1 MTENGG
7 ALRCQQR
14 APQKPTKYKKF
25 LQIFIPQYYQTQLF
39 MQPQQLIKK
48 AGILV
53 LTLLIII
60 STATAQDLFK
70 GNNLAS
76 VRVDQLSDGDI
87 AKLKSQLTAQG
98 MTIDQAEPMAIA
110 KGMSAAEF
118 AKLKA
123 RLSGAA
129 NTNAA
134 GAKKVAPSNGR
145 EASASDTADTD
156 SYTQKPPKPLID
168 PLIFGS
174 ELYTSVAPSFEPNMS
189 LATPLNYVLGP
200 NDQIAVSVYGVQEY
214 NGELTVSPEGNV
226 SIPNVGLIR
235 VAGLTIEAA
244 TQKIKNTMG
253 STVYTYLRS
262 GGSKI
267 AVTLSKIRTIKVTII
282 GANRPA
288 TYRLSSLATVFNALY
303 VSGGPAAFGSFR
315 EIELMRDNKLFK
327 KIDLYRMLLN
337 GDQSDNVGLKDN
349 DVIRIPSYKTR
360 VSLKGQVKRPG
371 IFEVLPGENFANV
384 LAFASG
390 FTDDAYQASVKIF
403 AQTSK
408 ERQIKDL
415 AQAQYNTYAPQ
426 IGDEFVVGKLLNR
439 YANRVKIAGAVYRPD
454 VFELTPSLKVADL
467 IRKADGLTQ
476 DAYTGRAQIIRLQE
490 DLTRSLVSFDVA
502 KALNGEAAHN
512 ILLQREDEVI
522 VTSKQELKDSFN
534 VYIQGEIRKPGTFEF
549 VQGLTLKDL
558 ILQAGGFTDAAY
570 KSIEIARIIKRDSI
584 EQKDFRAA
592 EIINT
597 EIDGDISTAAASI
610 QLNAFDVVTIR
621 RKAGYTLPESVKI
634 TGQVQYPGPYAL
646 SARNER
652 VSAILKR
659 AGGYTADAFVE
670 GAYLVH
676 NKTAEEKK
684 KEEEAIERSKKILK
698 DSSSLSELED
708 QKKVTFIKVP
718 LNLTGILSNPGSEED
733 LVLKVGDEIF
743 IPKYDGQIK
752 VGGAVLLTT
761 QVPYSKNNSFANYI
775 TAAGGYSADAIKRKA
790 YIVYANGEAARSKKF
805 LFFTTRPKVRPG
817 SEIVVPKKEA
827 GKKVS
832 TGELIGIS
840 SSIASLAGLI
850 IALLRL

>member
-1 MTENGG
+1 
-7 ALRCQQR
+7 
-14 APQKPTKYKKF
+14 
-25 LQIFIPQYYQTQLF
+25 
-39 MQPQQLIKK
+39 
-48 AGILV
+48 
-53 LTLLIII
+53 
-60 STATAQDLFK
+60 
-70 GNNLAS
+70 
-76 VRVDQLSDGDI
+76 
-87 AKLKSQLTAQG
+87 
-98 MTIDQAEPMAIA
+98 
-110 KGMSAAEF
+110 MSAAEF

-134 GAKKVAPSNGR
+134 GTKKVAPSNAR
-145 EASASDTADTD
+145 EASSSDNADTE
-156 SYTQKPPKPLID
+156 SYLQKTPKSLID

-200 NDQIAVSVYGVQEY
+200 NDQIAVNVYGVQEY
-214 NGELTVSPEGNV
+214 SGELTVSPEGNV

-253 STVYTYLRS
+253 ATVYNYLRS

-303 VSGGPAAFGSFR
+303 VSGGPTALGTFR

-360 VSLKGQVKRPG
+360 VSLKGLVKRPG
-371 IFEVLPGENFANV
+371 IFEVLPGENFTNI

-415 AQAQYNTYAPQ
+415 LEAQYNSYAPQ
-426 IGDEFVVGKLLNR
+426 IGDEFVVSKLLNR
-439 YANRVKIAGAVYRPD
+439 FSNRVKIAGAVYRPD
-454 VFELTPSLKVADL
+454 VFELTSSLKVADL

-502 KALNGEAAHN
+502 KALNGDAAHN
-512 ILLQREDEVI
+512 ILLQREDEVLI
-522 VTSKQELKDSFN
+522 TSKLELKDSLN
-534 VYIQGEIRKPGTFEF
+534 VYIQGEIRKSGTFEY

-558 ILQAGGFTDAAY
+558 IIQAGGFTDAAY
-570 KSIEIARIIKRDSI
+570 KSIEIARLIKRDSI

-652 VSAILKR
+652 VSTILKR

-698 DSSSLSELED
+698 DSSGIEELE
-708 QKKVTFIKVP
+708 KEKTITFIKVP
-718 LNLTGILSNPGSEED
+718 LNLTGILNNPGSEED
-733 LVLKVGDEIF
+733 VVLKVNDEIF
-743 IPKYDGQIK
+743 IPKYYGQIK

-761 QVPYSKNNSFANYI
+761 QVPYSKSNSFDNYI
-775 TAAGGYSADAIKRKA
+775 TAAGGYSADAIRSKA
-790 YIVYANGEAARSKKF
+790 YIVYANGEASRSKKF

-817 SEIVVPKKEA
+817 SEIIVPKKGA

>member
-1 MTENGG
+1 M
-7 ALRCQQR
+7 
-14 APQKPTKYKKF
+14 
-25 LQIFIPQYYQTQLF
+25 QL
-39 MQPQQLIKK
+39 QQLIKK
-48 AGILV
+48 AGFIILTIMLV
-53 LTLLIII
+53 AT
-60 STATAQDLFK
+60 TATAQDLLK
-70 GNNLAS
+70 GNNLAN
-76 VRVDQLSDGDI
+76 VRVDQLTDADI
-87 AKLKSQLTAQG
+87 AKLKTQLTSQG
-98 MTIDQAEPMAIA
+98 ITIDQAEPMAIA

-123 RLSGAA
+123 RVAGAA
-129 NTNAA
+129 ATT
-134 GAKKVAPSNGR
+134 GAKATKATEGR
-145 EASASDTADTD
+145 TNSATDTADTEK
-156 SYTQKPPKPLID
+156 YTQQLPKPLIN

-214 NGELTVSPEGNV
+214 SGDLLVSAEGNI

-253 STVYTYLRS
+253 SRVYTYLRS

-267 AVTLSKIRTIKVTII
+267 SVTLSKIRTIKVTII

-303 VSGGPAAFGSFR
+303 VSGGPTAFGSFR
-315 EIELMRDNKLFK
+315 EIELLRDNKLFK

-360 VSLKGQVKRPG
+360 VSIEGQVKRPG
-371 IFEVLPGENFANV
+371 IFEVLPNENFANT

-390 FTDDAYQASVKIF
+390 FTDTAYQASVKVF
-403 AQTSK
+403 AQTNK

-415 AQAQYNTYAPQ
+415 QQAQYNTYQPQ
-426 IGDEFVVGKLLNR
+426 IGDVFVVSKLLNR
-439 YANRVKIAGAVYRPD
+439 FSNRVKIAGAVYRPD
-454 VFELTPSLKVADL
+454 VFELTSNLKVADL

-490 DLTRSLVSFDVA
+490 DLTRSVVSFDVA
-502 KALNGEAAHN
+502 KALNNDAAHN
-512 ILLQREDEVI
+512 IILTREDEVLI
-522 VTSKQELKDSFN
+522 TSKQELKDSFN
-534 VYIQGEIRKPGTFEF
+534 VYIQGEIRKPGTFEY

-558 ILQAGGFTDAAY
+558 IIQAGGFTDAAY
-570 KSIEIARIIKRDSI
+570 KTIEIARIIKRDSI
-584 EQKDFRAA
+584 TQQDLGATQIIITQIDNDLSMA
-592 EIINT
+592 EA
-597 EIDGDISTAAASI
+597 STPLS
-610 QLNAFDVVTIR
+610 AFDVVTIK
-621 RKAGYTLPESVKI
+621 RKAGYTLPESVRI

-659 AGGYTADAFVE
+659 AGGYTSDAFVE

-684 KEEEAIERSKKILK
+684 REDENIERAKKIIK
-698 DSSSLSELED
+698 DSSGLAQLES
-708 QKKVTFIKVP
+708 QKNTSFIKVP
-718 LNLTGILSNPGSEED
+718 LNLTAILNNPRSEED
-733 LVLKVGDEIF
+733 IVLKVGDEIF
-743 IPKYDGQIK
+743 IPKYDGQVK

-761 QVPYSKNNSFANYI
+761 QVPYSKNNSFGNYI
-775 TAAGGYSADAIKRKA
+775 TAAGGFGADAIKRKA
-790 YIVYANGEAARSKKF
+790 YIVYANGEAARSSKF
-805 LFFTTRPKVRPG
+805 LFFTTRPKVKPG
-817 SEIVVPKKEA
+817 SEIIVPKKAE

>member
-1 MTENGG
+1 M
-7 ALRCQQR
+7 
-14 APQKPTKYKKF
+14 
-25 LQIFIPQYYQTQLF
+25 QL
-39 MQPQQLIKK
+39 QQLIKK
-48 AGILV
+48 AGFIILTIMLV
-53 LTLLIII
+53 AT
-60 STATAQDLFK
+60 TATAQDLFK
-70 GNNLAS
+70 GNNLANIK
-76 VRVDQLSDGDI
+76 VDQLTDADI
-87 AKLKSQLTAQG
+87 AKLKTQLTSQG
-98 MTIDQAEPMAIA
+98 ITIDQAEPMAIA

-123 RLSGAA
+123 RVGSAA
-129 NTNAA
+129 KAT
-134 GAKKVAPSNGR
+134 GDKKTKVP
-145 EASASDTADTD
+145 EARSANESDTADTEK
-156 SYTQKPPKPLID
+156 YTDKLPKPLIN

-200 NDQIAVSVYGVQEY
+200 NDQIAISVYGVQEY
-214 NGELTVSPEGNV
+214 SGDLLVSAEGNI

-303 VSGGPAAFGSFR
+303 VSGGPTAFGSFR
-315 EIELMRDNKLFK
+315 EIELLRDNKLFK

-360 VSLKGQVKRPG
+360 VSIEGQVKRPG
-371 IFEVLPGENFANV
+371 IFEVLPNENFANI

-390 FTDDAYQASVKIF
+390 FTDTAYQASVKVY
-403 AQTSK
+403 AQTNK

-415 AQAQYNTYAPQ
+415 QEAQYNNYQPQ
-426 IGDEFVVGKLLNR
+426 IGDVFVVSKILNR
-439 YANRVKIAGAVYRPD
+439 FSNRVKIAGAVYRPD
-454 VFELTPSLKVADL
+454 VFELTSNLKVADL
-467 IRKADGLTQ
+467 IRRADGLTE

-490 DLTRSLVSFDVA
+490 DLTRSVVSFDVA
-502 KALNGEAAHN
+502 KALNGDATNN
-512 ILLQREDEVI
+512 ILLNREDQVVI
-522 VTSKQELKDSFN
+522 TSKLDLRDSLN
-534 VYIQGEIRKPGTFEF
+534 VSIQGEIRKPGSFEF
-549 VQGLTLKDL
+549 TQGLTLKDL
-558 ILQAGGFTDAAY
+558 ILQAGGFTDAAFR
-570 KSIEIARIIKRDSI
+570 SIEIARLIKRDSI

-592 EIINT
+592 EIIST
-597 EIDGDISTAAASI
+597 EVDGDISTAAASI
-610 QLNAFDVVTIR
+610 KLTPFDVVTVK
-621 RKAGYTLPESVKI
+621 RKAGYTLPESVRI
-634 TGQVQYPGPYAL
+634 SGQVQYPGPYAL

-659 AGGYTADAFVE
+659 AGGYTADAFIE

-698 DSSSLSELED
+698 DSTGIEELE
-708 QKKVTFIKVP
+708 KEKAITFIKVP
-718 LNLTGILSNPGSEED
+718 LNLTGILNNPGSEED
-733 LVLKVGDEIF
+733 IVLKVGDEIF

-761 QVPYSKNNSFANYI
+761 QVPYSKNNSFDNYI
-775 TAAGGYSADAIKRKA
+775 SAAGGYSADAIKRKA
-790 YIVYANGEAARSKKF
+790 YIVYANGEASRSSKF
-805 LFFTTRPKVRPG
+805 LFFTTRPKVKPG
-817 SEIVVPKKEA
+817 SEIIVPKKAE